1 MRLCRFNGDRLGVVD
16 GDAVFDVTRALE
28 ALPTE
33 RWPLPHGDQLIRNL
47 PTVRNAIEKARSNA
61 ARHAICEVA
70 LNSPVAN
77 PSKIVAAP
85 ANYVLHVQ
93 EGQRDPGIHHGV
105 HDLITDGFDT
115 PSDKYGLF
123 LKASSSLIGPSEPVQ
138 LHFDGRRNDHEVEV
152 VLVIGK
158 QCKRVAKRD
167 AWGVIAGYALGLDL
181 TVRGGEDR
189 SFRKSADTYA
199 VLGPW
204 LTTADEVH
212 EPENIDFSLSVN
224 AALRQSSNTKFLTA
238 SIPRIIEIAT
248 SCYTLY
254 PGDLIYTGTPEGVGP
269 IQPGDV
275 MEVQSPVLGHMTVR
289 VAERG
294 S

>member
-1 MRLCRFNGDRLGVVD
+1 MKLCRFNDDRLGVVD
-16 GDAVFDVTRALE
+16 GDTVLDVTSALDV
-28 ALPTE
+28 LPRE

-47 PTVRNAIEKARSNA
+47 AAVRGAIEKALPKATKRSLSD
-61 ARHAICEVA
+61 VA
-70 LNSPVAN
+70 LKSPVAN

-85 ANYVLHVQ
+85 ANYVEHVK
-93 EGQRDPGIHHGV
+93 EGQRDPGINVGV
-105 HDLITDGFDT
+105 HDLVTTGFDT

-123 LKASSSLIGPSEPVQ
+123 LKANSSLIGPSEPVQ
-138 LHFDGRRNDHEVEV
+138 LHFEGRRNDHEVEV

-158 QCKRVAKRD
+158 QCKNVRKQD

-181 TVRGGEDR
+181 SVRGGEDR

-204 LTTADEVH
+204 LTTADEVAQ
-212 EPENIDFSLSVN
+212 PENIDFSLSVN
-224 AALRQSSNTKFLTA
+224 GAMRQSSNTRLLTA
-238 SIPRIIEIAT
+238 SIPRIIEMAT

-269 IQPGDV
+269 LQPGDV
-275 MEVQSPVLGHMTVR
+275 MEVQSPLLGRMTVR
-289 VAERG
+289 VAKRG